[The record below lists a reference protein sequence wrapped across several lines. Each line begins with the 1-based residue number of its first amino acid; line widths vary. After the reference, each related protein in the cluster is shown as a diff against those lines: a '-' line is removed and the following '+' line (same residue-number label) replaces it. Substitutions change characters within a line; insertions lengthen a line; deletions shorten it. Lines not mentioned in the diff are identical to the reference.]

1 MRYDGRDERKTLGKM
16 NSWLII
22 GVLALYIVL
31 LFICAFFG
39 EKHASR
45 LSTRGRMLLFSLTLG
60 VYCSSWTFYGA
71 TGAAVREGIIFLPIY
86 LGPLLFVA
94 LGYDI
99 WRRLGRVR
107 QHHAISSI
115 ADFVAARY
123 GKSGPLASMV
133 TILAVIAIIPYLAL
147 QLRAIALS
155 AAVILEPTAGSIA
168 STTNG
173 VLFLTGILAILA
185 MIFGT
190 RQIAN
195 TEQHGGLMLAVA
207 FESFV
212 KLFALLCVA
221 LFFVFAAPENIH
233 QISKD
238 VAETFH
244 QVQLIGVPDT
254 FWIQTLLA
262 GLAIICLPRQFHVA
276 VVELRDEK
284 HIRGARRWFAVYLV
298 LTIIAIIPI
307 ASWALHAT
315 PGYLAIPDVAV
326 LSLPL
331 SYGQDWLT
339 LLAFLGGFSASTGM
353 LLVSSVAL
361 SIMLSNDLIM
371 PALWRTNLLSRHDK
385 RLPLVLK
392 FTRRVCILAVMLL
405 GFLFFHFFNDIDQ
418 LSVFGLLAF
427 SAAKDS
433 KPSRASGRSQLMPI
447 GPKLRKLS
455 VKCEYSAGKL
465 RSTVGNNKV

>member
-1 MRYDGRDERKTLGKM
+1 M

-22 GVLALYIVL
+22 GVLALYIAL
-31 LFICAFFG
+31 LFICAFYG

-45 LSTRGRMLLFSLTLG
+45 LSTRGRMFLFSLTLG

-86 LGPLLFVA
+86 LGPLIFVGV
-94 LGYDI
+94 GYDI

-123 GKSGPLASMV
+123 GKSGALASLV

-155 AAVILEPTAGSIA
+155 AAVVLQQGTGLEG
-168 STTNG
+168 TTNG

-221 LFFVFAAPENIH
+221 LFFVFEAPGNLT
-233 QISKD
+233 QISSD
-238 VAETFH
+238 VADTFKEVQLFGVPETFW
-244 QVQLIGVPDT
+244 VQTV
-254 FWIQTLLA
+254 LA
-262 GLAIICLPRQFHVA
+262 ALAIICLPRQFHVA
-276 VVELRDEK
+276 VVELRDE
-284 HIRGARRWFAVYLV
+284 
-298 LTIIAIIPI
+298 
-307 ASWALHAT
+307 
-315 PGYLAIPDVAV
+315 
-326 LSLPL
+326 
-331 SYGQDWLT
+331 
-339 LLAFLGGFSASTGM
+339 
-353 LLVSSVAL
+353 
-361 SIMLSNDLIM
+361 
-371 PALWRTNLLSRHDK
+371 
-385 RLPLVLK
+385 
-392 FTRRVCILAVMLL
+392 
-405 GFLFFHFFNDIDQ
+405 
-418 LSVFGLLAF
+418 
-427 SAAKDS
+427 
-433 KPSRASGRSQLMPI
+433 
-447 GPKLRKLS
+447 
-455 VKCEYSAGKL
+455 
-465 RSTVGNNKV
+465 

>member
-1 MRYDGRDERKTLGKM
+1 MRYDGRDEGKTLGKM

-155 AAVILEPTAGSIA
+155 ASVILEPTAGSIA

-195 TEQHGGLMLAVA
+195 TEARI
-207 FESFV
+207 F
-212 KLFALLCVA
+212 
-221 LFFVFAAPENIH
+221 I
-233 QISKD
+233 
-238 VAETFH
+238 
-244 QVQLIGVPDT
+244 
-254 FWIQTLLA
+254 
-262 GLAIICLPRQFHVA
+262 
-276 VVELRDEK
+276 VVTSHK
-284 HIRGARRWFAVYLV
+284 MRRA
-298 LTIIAIIPI
+298 
-307 ASWALHAT
+307 
-315 PGYLAIPDVAV
+315 
-326 LSLPL
+326 
-331 SYGQDWLT
+331 
-339 LLAFLGGFSASTGM
+339 
-353 LLVSSVAL
+353 
-361 SIMLSNDLIM
+361 
-371 PALWRTNLLSRHDK
+371 
-385 RLPLVLK
+385 
-392 FTRRVCILAVMLL
+392 
-405 GFLFFHFFNDIDQ
+405 
-418 LSVFGLLAF
+418 
-427 SAAKDS
+427 
-433 KPSRASGRSQLMPI
+433 
-447 GPKLRKLS
+447 
-455 VKCEYSAGKL
+455 
-465 RSTVGNNKV
+465 

>member
-1 MRYDGRDERKTLGKM
+1 M

-22 GVLALYIVL
+22 GVLALYIL
-31 LFICAFFG
+31 ILFICAFFG

-45 LSTRGRMLLFSLTLG
+45 LSTRGRMILFSLTLG

-86 LGPLLFVA
+86 LGPLIFVG

-123 GKSGPLASMV
+123 GKSGTLASLV
-133 TILAVIAIIPYLAL
+133 TILAVVAIIPYLAL

-155 AAVILEPTAGSIA
+155 ASVMLDHNTQVIST
-168 STTNG
+168 TTNG
-173 VLFLTGILAILA
+173 VLGLTAVLAILA
-185 MIFGT
+185 MMFGT

-221 LFFVFAAPENIH
+221 LFFILEAPENIV

-238 VAETFH
+238 VTQTFH
-244 QVQLIGVPDT
+244 QVQLFGVPET

-262 GLAIICLPRQFHVA
+262 SLAIICLPRQFHVA
-276 VVELRDEK
+276 VV
-284 HIRGARRWFAVYLV
+284 
-298 LTIIAIIPI
+298 
-307 ASWALHAT
+307 
-315 PGYLAIPDVAV
+315 
-326 LSLPL
+326 
-331 SYGQDWLT
+331 
-339 LLAFLGGFSASTGM
+339 
-353 LLVSSVAL
+353 
-361 SIMLSNDLIM
+361 
-371 PALWRTNLLSRHDK
+371 
-385 RLPLVLK
+385 
-392 FTRRVCILAVMLL
+392 
-405 GFLFFHFFNDIDQ
+405 
-418 LSVFGLLAF
+418 
-427 SAAKDS
+427 
-433 KPSRASGRSQLMPI
+433 
-447 GPKLRKLS
+447 
-455 VKCEYSAGKL
+455 
-465 RSTVGNNKV
+465 

>member
-1 MRYDGRDERKTLGKM
+1 M

-31 LFICAFFG
+31 LFICAFYG
-39 EKHASR
+39 EKHATR

-115 ADFVAARY
+115 ADFMAARY
-123 GKSGPLASMV
+123 GKSGPLASLV

-155 AAVILEPTAGSIA
+155 ATVILQQNTGLE
-168 STTNG
+168 STTNS

-221 LFFVFAAPENIH
+221 IFFVFAEPENLG
-233 QISKD
+233 QISHDVGKTFKD
-238 VAETFH
+238 V
-244 QVQLIGVPDT
+244 QLFGVPET

-262 GLAIICLPRQFHVA
+262 ALAIICLPRQFHVA

-284 HIRGARRWFAVYLV
+284 HIRGARRWFAIYLI
-298 LTIIAIIPI
+298 LTTLAIIPI
-307 ASWALHAT
+307 ASWALHAA
-315 PGYLAIPDVAV
+315 PEYLAIPDVAV
-326 LSLPL
+326 LSLPI
-331 SYGQDWLT
+331 SYQQDWL
-339 LLAFLGGFSASTGM
+339 
-353 LLVSSVAL
+353 
-361 SIMLSNDLIM
+361 
-371 PALWRTNLLSRHDK
+371 
-385 RLPLVLK
+385 
-392 FTRRVCILAVMLL
+392 RRW
-405 GFLFFHFFNDIDQ
+405 
-418 LSVFGLLAF
+418 
-427 SAAKDS
+427 
-433 KPSRASGRSQLMPI
+433 
-447 GPKLRKLS
+447 
-455 VKCEYSAGKL
+455 
-465 RSTVGNNKV
+465 

>member
-1 MRYDGRDERKTLGKM
+1 M
-16 NSWLII
+16 NNWLVI
-22 GVLALYIVL
+22 GVLALYIL
-31 LFICAFFG
+31 ILFICAFFG

-45 LSTRGRMLLFSLTLG
+45 LSARGRMLLFSLTLG

-71 TGAAVREGIIFLPIY
+71 TGAAVREGIIFMPIY
-86 LGPLLFVA
+86 LGPLLFVW

-123 GKSGPLASMV
+123 GKSGALASVV

-155 AAVILEPTAGSIA
+155 ASVILEHSPLVE

-173 VLFLTGILAILA
+173 VLFLTGVLAILA

-221 LFFVFAAPENIH
+221 IFFMFESPQNLG
-233 QISKD
+233 QISRD
-238 VAETFH
+238 MAHTFKE
-244 QVQLIGVPDT
+244 VQMFGVPDT

-284 HIRGARRWFAVYLV
+284 HIRGARRWFAMYLI
-298 LTIIAIIPI
+298 LTVCAIIPI
-307 ASWALHAT
+307 ASWTLHAA
-315 PGYLAIPDVAV
+315 PQYVSIPDVAV

-331 SYGQDWLT
+331 SYNQDWLT
-339 LLAFLGGFSASTGM
+339 LLAFLGGFSA
-353 LLVSSVAL
+353 
-361 SIMLSNDLIM
+361 
-371 PALWRTNLLSRHDK
+371 
-385 RLPLVLK
+385 
-392 FTRRVCILAVMLL
+392 
-405 GFLFFHFFNDIDQ
+405 
-418 LSVFGLLAF
+418 
-427 SAAKDS
+427 
-433 KPSRASGRSQLMPI
+433 
-447 GPKLRKLS
+447 
-455 VKCEYSAGKL
+455 
-465 RSTVGNNKV
+465 

>member
-1 MRYDGRDERKTLGKM
+1 MRYDGRDEGKTLGKM

-185 MIFGT
+185 MILEPTDCQYRTTWRSDVSGCL
-190 RQIAN
+190 R
-195 TEQHGGLMLAVA
+195 
-207 FESFV
+207 
-212 KLFALLCVA
+212 
-221 LFFVFAAPENIH
+221 VFC
-233 QISKD
+233 
-238 VAETFH
+238 
-244 QVQLIGVPDT
+244 
-254 FWIQTLLA
+254 QTV
-262 GLAIICLPRQFHVA
+262 C
-276 VVELRDEK
+276 
-284 HIRGARRWFAVYLV
+284 FAVCR
-298 LTIIAIIPI
+298 
-307 ASWALHAT
+307 
-315 PGYLAIPDVAV
+315 
-326 LSLPL
+326 
-331 SYGQDWLT
+331 T
-339 LLAFLGGFSASTGM
+339 LFC
-353 LLVSSVAL
+353 
-361 SIMLSNDLIM
+361 
-371 PALWRTNLLSRHDK
+371 
-385 RLPLVLK
+385 
-392 FTRRVCILAVMLL
+392 VC
-405 GFLFFHFFNDIDQ
+405 
-418 LSVFGLLAF
+418 
-427 SAAKDS
+427 
-433 KPSRASGRSQLMPI
+433 
-447 GPKLRKLS
+447 
-455 VKCEYSAGKL
+455 C
-465 RSTVGNNKV
+465 T

>member
-1 MRYDGRDERKTLGKM
+1 M

-22 GVLALYIVL
+22 GVLALYIAL
-31 LFICAFFG
+31 LFICAFYG

-94 LGYDI
+94 VGYDI

-123 GKSGPLASMV
+123 GKSGPLASLV
-133 TILAVIAIIPYLAL
+133 TILAVVAIVPYLAL

-155 AAVILEPTAGSIA
+155 AAVILEPSAGIA
-168 STTNG
+168 NTTNG
-173 VLFLTGILAILA
+173 VLFLTGVLAILA

-212 KLFALLCVA
+212 KLFALLAVA
-221 LFFVFAAPENIH
+221 CFFMFEAPGNMA
-233 QISKD
+233 QISTD
-238 VAETFH
+238 ISTTFRD
-244 QVQLIGVPDT
+244 VQLFGVPQS
-254 FWIQTLLA
+254 FWVQTLLA
-262 GLAIICLPRQFHVA
+262 ALAVICVPRQFHVA

-284 HIRGARRWFAVYLV
+284 H
-298 LTIIAIIPI
+298 
-307 ASWALHAT
+307 
-315 PGYLAIPDVAV
+315 
-326 LSLPL
+326 
-331 SYGQDWLT
+331 
-339 LLAFLGGFSASTGM
+339 
-353 LLVSSVAL
+353 
-361 SIMLSNDLIM
+361 
-371 PALWRTNLLSRHDK
+371 
-385 RLPLVLK
+385 
-392 FTRRVCILAVMLL
+392 
-405 GFLFFHFFNDIDQ
+405 
-418 LSVFGLLAF
+418 
-427 SAAKDS
+427 
-433 KPSRASGRSQLMPI
+433 
-447 GPKLRKLS
+447 
-455 VKCEYSAGKL
+455 
-465 RSTVGNNKV
+465 